1 MRGDALH
8 QPQTVHPTQNNA
20 APGETDLKRAIGE
33 RLKGIESGKYRA
45 NTEHVLTE
53 FAQWLQQNQDID
65 SLSELTPTDCR
76 RYAQHLRERT
86 RDENQTLSASSAN
99 TYYAYVRAFL
109 GWCVRDGRINT
120 NPAAQNMATE
130 ELPEDADRPA
140 RQFWKERDRNALL
153 SFVDKRVDESFD
165 EESDVSQRRAY
176 RDRALVY
183 LLALS
188 GVRGAE
194 VFNAPQD
201 NRRNGLR
208 WSDVDLENGTLEVL
222 GKSRE
227 YQYVALP
234 ERVCTALERH
244 KRVATPPSN
253 DLFVFPTEHAP
264 SKYAAV
270 RDQLDHAEQH
280 LEDTDVDELIRTH
293 EIVVPSISTAGAR
306 NLMQR
311 LCAEAGLEIDGEYL
325 KPHGG
330 RRGLGHELYSKGHAE
345 LAQTALRHSSIETT
359 HEAYSDIQ
367 ATETAKRVDD
377 VLK

>member
-1 MRGDALH
+1 M
-8 QPQTVHPTQNNA
+8 QPPQSGSTPRESDL
-20 APGETDLKRAIGE
+20 ETAIQE

-53 FAQWLQQNQDID
+53 FAQWLYEERGIN
-65 SLSELTPTDCR
+65 SLSQLSPTDCR
-76 RYAQHLRERT
+76 RYAQYLRECVRG
-86 RDENQTLSASSAN
+86 EEQALSASSAN

-109 GWCVRDGRINT
+109 GWCVRDGRINM
-120 NPAAQNMATE
+120 NPATQNQATE
-130 ELPEDADRPA
+130 ELPEDSDRPD
-140 RQFWKERDRNALL
+140 RQFWKEQDRKALL
-153 SFVDKRVDESFD
+153 SFVDKRVDESF
-165 EESDVSQRRAY
+165 EEHNNIPQRRAY

-194 VFNAPQD
+194 IFNAPED
-201 NRRNGLR
+201 ERRNGLQ

-222 GKSRE
+222 GKSRA
-227 YQYVALP
+227 YQHVPLP
-234 ERVCTALERH
+234 ERVCTALERYR
-244 KRVATPPSN
+244 RVVEPPTAEI
-253 DLFVFPTEHAP
+253 FVFPTEHAP

-270 RDQLDHAEQH
+270 RDH
-280 LEDTDVDELIRTH
+280 LENADEQLAANDVNKLIRDH
-293 EIVVPSISTAGAR
+293 RVVVPSISTAGAR

-311 LCAEAGLEIDGEYL
+311 LCEDAGLEINGEYL

-359 HEAYSDIQ
+359 HQAYSDIQ
-367 ATETAKRVDD
+367 AKETAKRVDD
-377 VLK
+377 VLDR

>member
-1 MRGDALH
+1 M
-8 QPQTVHPTQNNA
+8 QPAQSGSTPRENEL
-20 APGETDLKRAIGE
+20 ETAIHE

-53 FAQWLQQNQDID
+53 FAQWLHENRDID
-65 SLSELTPTDCR
+65 SLDELSPTDCR
-76 RYAQHLRERT
+76 RYAQHLREQVRS
-86 RDENQTLSASSAN
+86 DEQALSASSAN

-109 GWCVRDGRINT
+109 GWCVRDGRVDT
-120 NPAAQNMATE
+120 NPAAQNQATE
-130 ELPEDADRPA
+130 ELPEDSDRPD

-153 SFVDKRVDESFD
+153 TFVDTRVDESF
-165 EESDVSQRRAY
+165 EEHSSVPQRRAY

-194 VFNAPQD
+194 VFNAPED
-201 NRRNGLR
+201 ERRNGLC

-227 YQYVALP
+227 YQHVPLP
-234 ERVCTALERH
+234 ERVCTALERYR
-244 KRVATPPSN
+244 RVAEPPRS
-253 DLFVFPTEHAP
+253 DAFVFPTEHAP

-270 RDQLDHAEQH
+270 RDQLKDGNEL
-280 LEDTDVDELIRTH
+280 LEETDVDELIDEH
-293 EIVVPSISTAGAR
+293 EIKVPSISTAGAR

-311 LCAEAGLEIDGEYL
+311 LCEEAGLDIDGEYL

-367 ATETAKRVDD
+367 AKETATRVDE
-377 VLK
+377 VLDS

>member
-1 MRGDALH
+1 MH
-8 QPQTVHPTQNNA
+8 PPQSGST
-20 APGETDLKRAIGE
+20 PGENELKTAIHE

-45 NTEHVLTE
+45 NTEHVLVE
-53 FAQWLQQNQDID
+53 FAQWLHEERDVN
-65 SLSELTPTDCR
+65 SLNELSSTDCR
-76 RYAQHLRERT
+76 RYAQYLREQVRN
-86 RDENQTLSASSAN
+86 DEQALSASSAN

-109 GWCVRDGRINT
+109 GWCVRDGRIDT
-120 NPAAQNMATE
+120 NPAAQNQATE
-130 ELPEDADRPA
+130 ELPEDSDRPN
-140 RQFWKERDRNALL
+140 RQFWKERDRKALL
-153 SFVDKRVDESFD
+153 SFVDQRVDESF
-165 EESDVSQRRAY
+165 EEQSNVPQHRAY

-194 VFNAPQD
+194 VFNAPED
-201 NRRNGLR
+201 ERRNGLR

-227 YQYVALP
+227 YQHVPLP
-234 ERVCTALERH
+234 KRVCTALERYR
-244 KRVATPPSN
+244 RVAEPPALDS
-253 DLFVFPTEHAP
+253 FVFPTEHAP

-270 RDQLDHAEQH
+270 RDRLKDA
-280 LEDTDVDELIRTH
+280 DELLATTDINEVIRDQQIT
-293 EIVVPSISTAGAR
+293 VPSISTAGAR
-306 NLMQR
+306 NLMRR
-311 LCAEAGLEIDGEYL
+311 LCESAGLDIDGEYL

-367 ATETAKRVDD
+367 ATETAKKVDD
-377 VLK
+377 VLDG

>member
-1 MRGDALH
+1 M
-8 QPQTVHPTQNNA
+8 HPTENGATPKKNDL
-20 APGETDLKRAIGE
+20 ETAISE

-53 FAQWLQQNQDID
+53 FTQWLHHERDID
-65 SLSELTPTDCR
+65 ALNELTSTDCR
-76 RYAQHLRERT
+76 RYAQYLRNRS
-86 RDENQTLSASSAN
+86 RDAEHQLSASSAN

-109 GWCVRDGRINT
+109 GWCVRDGRIDT

-130 ELPEDADRPA
+130 ELPEESDRPE

-153 SFVDKRVDESFD
+153 AFVDKRVDASFD
-165 EESDVSQRRAY
+165 DDSTVFQARAY

-194 VFNAPQD
+194 VFNAPED
-201 NRRNGLR
+201 DRRNGLR
-208 WSDVDLENGTLEVL
+208 WSDVGLENATLEVL

-227 YQYVALP
+227 YQHVALP

-244 KRVATPPSN
+244 KRVADPPSN
-253 DLFVFPTEHAP
+253 EVFVFPTEHAP
-264 SKYAAV
+264 SKYAAI
-270 RDQLDHAEQH
+270 RDQLEHAEQH
-280 LEDTDVDELIRTH
+280 LEGTDVDEIIRAH
-293 EIVVPSISTAGAR
+293 EIIVPSISTAGAR

-311 LCAEAGLEIDGEYL
+311 LCDETGLDIDGEYL

-377 VLK
+377 VLD

>member
-1 MRGDALH
+1 M
-8 QPQTVHPTQNNA
+8 HPTENGA
-20 APGETDLKRAIGE
+20 SREESTLESAIKE
-33 RLKGIESGKYRA
+33 RLTGIESGKYRA

-53 FAQWLQQNQDID
+53 FAQWLHHERDSD
-65 SLSELTPTDCR
+65 SLDELTPTDCR
-76 RYAQHLRERT
+76 RYAQHLRKRT
-86 RDENQTLSASSAN
+86 HDEYHQLSASSAN

-109 GWCVRDGRINT
+109 GWCVRDGRIDT
-120 NPAAQNMATE
+120 NPAAQNQATE
-130 ELPEDADRPA
+130 ELPEESNRPE
-140 RQFWKERDRNALL
+140 RQFWKQRDRNALL
-153 SFVDKRVDESFD
+153 AFVDKRVDQSFGQD
-165 EESDVSQRRAY
+165 STVSQACVY

-201 NRRNGLR
+201 DRRNGLR
-208 WSDVDLENGTLEVL
+208 WTDVDLENGTLEVL

-227 YQYVALP
+227 YQHVPLP
-234 ERVCTALERH
+234 ERVCTALERY
-244 KRVATPPSN
+244 KRVTEPPSN
-253 DLFVFPTEHAP
+253 ELVVFPTEHAP

-270 RDQLDHAEQH
+270 RDQLENAETL
-280 LEDTDVDELIRTH
+280 LEEVDIDELIRD
-293 EIVVPSISTAGAR
+293 EEVVVPSISTAGAR

-311 LCAEAGLEIDGEYL
+311 LCEEAALDIDGEYL

-359 HEAYSDIQ
+359 HDAYSDIQ
-367 ATETAKRVDD
+367 ATETAKRVDE
-377 VLK
+377 VLDS